1 MARKPYLIPRPVAI
15 DDCRPFPHASVAQWI
30 EHQSSELRVAGSS
43 PAGRAKYLTVS
54 WENQLSH
61 CSLFLFRAALAAPAP
76 PLPAFRQFL
85 PHFTPACTVNCP
97 ARSTFFHREQL
108 SIAVT
113 HTSGGISSDAQLANS
128 RPGSQR
134 RQGTKRRLGTLCRSK
149 TSRHFLPPSRSR
161 RVSLRFCT
169 VLPRPISHS
178 NQDQKRVDPAN
189 GSVAGSRKEF
199 KVAHGQQEGST
210 GLPTAAMATQP
221 AKQSAAE

>member
-1 MARKPYLIPRPVAI
+1 MLNTSQFRGKINYPTAASSFSGRLSRPLPPRSLPFGSFCPTLLRLAR
-15 DDCRPFPHASVAQWI
+15 
-30 EHQSSELRVAGSS
+30 
-43 PAGRAKYLTVS
+43 LTVQS
-54 WENQLSH
+54 GQLS
-61 CSLFLFRAALAAPAP
+61 SIAG
-76 PLPAFRQFL
+76 
-85 PHFTPACTVNCP
+85 NCP
-97 ARSTFFHREQL
+97 SRSTFFHRGQL

-178 NQDQKRVDPAN
+178 NQDQKCVDPAN